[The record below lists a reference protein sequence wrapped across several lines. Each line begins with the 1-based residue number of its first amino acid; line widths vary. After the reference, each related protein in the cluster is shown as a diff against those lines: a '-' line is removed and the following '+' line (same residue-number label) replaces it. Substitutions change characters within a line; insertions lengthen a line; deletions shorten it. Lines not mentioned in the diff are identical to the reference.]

1 MSGKKGHAGRK
12 LFDGKNYDAVILKLM
27 QAWSVGGSDHEAAA
41 HAEIS
46 TASLCQFLKSHPDI
60 SEQKDQLKEKPV
72 LSARSSLHKAIAA
85 GDGALAL
92 KYLERKRKQ
101 EFSTLQEVKSDVH
114 LEAVDPE
121 TETLKNDIAGI
132 NAAIAR
138 EIAEIEKIQKAINH
152 KCGKS

>member
-1 MSGKKGHAGRK
+1 MGRK
-12 LFDGKNYDAVILKLM
+12 LFDGKNYDAVILKLL
-27 QAWSVGGSDHEAAA
+27 QAWSVGGSDQEAAA

-46 TASLCQFLKSHPDI
+46 DSSLCQFLKSHPDI
-60 SEQKDQLKEKPV
+60 SKQKQQLKEKPV
-72 LSARSSLHKAIAA
+72 LSARSTLHKAIAG

-101 EFSTLQEVKSDVH
+101 EFSTLQEVKSDIH
-114 LEAVDPE
+114 METSDPE

-138 EIAEIEKIQKAINH
+138 EIAEIEKLQKAVNR
-152 KCGKS
+152 KRGKP